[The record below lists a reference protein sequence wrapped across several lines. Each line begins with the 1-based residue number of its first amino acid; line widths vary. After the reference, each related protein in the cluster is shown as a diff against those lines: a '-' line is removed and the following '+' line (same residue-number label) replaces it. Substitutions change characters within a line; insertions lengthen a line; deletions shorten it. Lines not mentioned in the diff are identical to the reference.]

1 MRLSCLEITVRRRMA
16 FNLSQSG
23 TLASLQ
29 GCREKVVRGLRSEN
43 EDEGTLFNEP
53 CHMESRVLEFE
64 KRLISQAL
72 ATANGR
78 ITHAAKWLDIGRQKL
93 AYIIE
98 TRHPD
103 LLKERTPVHRRPRK
117 AIR

>member
-1 MRLSCLEITVRRRMA
+1 M
-16 FNLSQSG
+16 Q
-23 TLASLQ
+23 
-29 GCREKVVRGLRSEN
+29 
-43 EDEGTLFNEP
+43 DLFNEP
-53 CHMESRVLEFE
+53 CHVETKVLEFE

-103 LLKERTPVHRRPRK
+103 LLKERTPVYCSPARK
-117 AIR
+117 GRAQKK

>member
-1 MRLSCLEITVRRRMA
+1 
-16 FNLSQSG
+16 
-23 TLASLQ
+23 
-29 GCREKVVRGLRSEN
+29 
-43 EDEGTLFNEP
+43 
-53 CHMESRVLEFE
+53 METKVLEFE

-72 ATANGR
+72 ASAHGR

-103 LLKERTPVHRRPRK
+103 LLKERSPVHRRSK
-117 AIR
+117 KNTHQKN